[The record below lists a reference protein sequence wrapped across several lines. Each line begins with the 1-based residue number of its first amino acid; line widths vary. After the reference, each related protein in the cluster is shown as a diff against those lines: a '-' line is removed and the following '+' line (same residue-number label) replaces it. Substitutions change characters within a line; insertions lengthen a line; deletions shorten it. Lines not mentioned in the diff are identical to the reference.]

1 LRRKKKSEK
10 CREEES
16 CRRSSGWSWIRLRGR
31 KLRRKGKKKMEG
43 YGKKQGERNEKEK
56 GEERKYNYLMNEDGI
71 IIVKFEVLL
80 FIMLTFL
87 LK

>member
-1 LRRKKKSEK
+1 
-10 CREEES
+10 
-16 CRRSSGWSWIRLRGR
+16 
-31 KLRRKGKKKMEG
+31 MEG